1 MSWLSLLAGVL
12 LNPDKSEFY
21 VRRRYAYSFQVTSC
35 SLFHLDLS
43 FGSIDARL
51 EFWDRP
57 QIWTWQFWISLVD
70 VLYEGEG
77 VPIIVGGGK
86 LINISPCFCSVF
98 ICVGDTQE
106 CSKNLFEKLINHGT
120 EFLKKSFRLWCIPLT
135 HVQLNYH
142 SKITIKNILS

>member
-1 MSWLSLLAGVL
+1 MSGGGMHILSKSHLVPCFIQICLLEVQMQD
-12 LNPDKSEFY
+12 LNFEIDLRSELDNFEFHQLMFY
-21 VRRRYAYSFQVTSC
+21 MRVRV
-35 SLFHLDLS
+35 SL
-43 FGSIDARL
+43 
-51 EFWDRP
+51 
-57 QIWTWQFWISLVD
+57 
-70 VLYEGEG
+70 Y
-77 VPIIVGGGK
+77 IIVGGGK
-86 LINISPCFCSVF
+86 LINTSPCFCSVF